1 MNKDMQDLLGELAL
15 VNQRVP
21 WVTLD
26 MLNDKLPAD
35 AQMAFGARLVRLGEA
50 FQQYARVESVI
61 VIDGET
67 PSRPPPTKEAGGC
80 QWTRTVD

>member
-1 MNKDMQDLLGELAL
+1 MNKDMQELLGELAL

-26 MLNDKLPAD
+26 MLNDTLPVD

-50 FQQYARVESVI
+50 FQRYAKTEPADFV
-61 VIDGET
+61 DGEAR
-67 PSRPPPTKEAGGC
+67 S
-80 QWTRTVD
+80 